1 MDLYTAC
8 DLLHINVSDR
18 NNLDLIKKKFKRACL
33 KYHPD
38 KNSNNDKNGNEEKFI
53 KVKEAYDFLNKKK
66 ETFMDQFDESLLRKY
81 AYLFKTLE
89 SPLFKHPLFL
99 RYVVNPIENHL
110 LEYKTYE
117 LNPTI
122 ENLLNKDIYYLEDEH
137 IYIPL
142 WHHEIVFHKKIKV
155 FIKPILYNMELDDDN
170 NIYIKREDLHLLG
183 ISILN
188 EKENFELK
196 ERGIPRVSE
205 NIYDATKLST
215 IFILPSHPS
224 S

>member
-1 MDLYTAC
+1 MDLYAAC
-8 DLLHINVSDR
+8 EILHINVKDR
-18 NNLDLIKKKFKRACL
+18 NDQELLKKKFKRACL
-33 KYHPD
+33 RYHPD
-38 KNSNNDKNGNEEKFI
+38 KNGNKDKFI
-53 KVKEAYDFLNKKK
+53 KVQEAYEFLKKK

-81 AYLFKTLE
+81 AFFLKTLD
-89 SPLFKHPLFL
+89 SPLFKHPLFMKYFITPVEDHL
-99 RYVVNPIENHL
+99 SEYRTYV
-110 LEYKTYE
+110 

-155 FIKPILYNMELDDDN
+155 LIKPILYDMELDDDN
-170 NIYIKREDLHLLG
+170 NIYIKREHLHLLR

-188 EKENFELK
+188 QTEILEK
-196 ERGIPRVSE
+196 GIPRVSE
-205 NIYDATKLST
+205 NIYDASKLST
-215 IFILPSHPS
+215 IFILPSRPS